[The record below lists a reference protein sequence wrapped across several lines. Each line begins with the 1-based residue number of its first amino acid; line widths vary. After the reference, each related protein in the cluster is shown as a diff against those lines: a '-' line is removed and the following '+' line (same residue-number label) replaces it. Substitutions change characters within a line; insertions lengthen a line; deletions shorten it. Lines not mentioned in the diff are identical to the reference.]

1 MITRQLTA
9 FNTATESENLIHDD
23 VTAQRFGFL
32 GGLVPGVEVHGYLSW
47 GAVHTWG
54 EQWLTRGVMTSRYTN
69 PTYDG
74 STVTVSFDEHT
85 GEATVGSDG
94 GIDASATCELPV
106 LQPIAPTIVDY
117 PHIALPAER
126 PPASPHTLS
135 VGHQLGSI
143 DLVFP
148 DVKADSYLED
158 VREELPIYHDLGIA
172 HPGWVLGLANQL
184 LKENVVLGPWIHVG
198 STVRNFALIRDG
210 QLVSCRGHVAAQYE
224 KNGHRF
230 VELDAVVFADDQAAA
245 AIRHI
250 AIYEPRQV
258 HSAPEASNA
267 P

>member
-1 MITRQLTA
+1 MITRQLAA

-23 VTAQRFGFL
+23 ATAQRFGFL

-47 GAVHTWG
+47 GAVRTWG
-54 EQWLTRGVMTSRYTN
+54 EQWLTRGVMTSRYDA

-74 STVTVSFDEHT
+74 STVSVTFDEAS
-85 GEATVGSDG
+85 GEARVSSGNATEAV
-94 GIDASATCELPV
+94 ASCSVPT
-106 LQPIAPTIVDY
+106 LQPIAPTTVDY
-117 PHIALPAER
+117 PHIALPAAR

-148 DVKADSYLED
+148 DVKADTYLED
-158 VREELPIYHDLGIA
+158 VREELPIYRDRGIA
-172 HPGWVLGLANQL
+172 HPGWVLGLANRL

-230 VELDAVVFADDQAAA
+230 VELDAVVFADDQAAT

-258 HSAPEASNA
+258 RGASEASGA
-267 P
+267 R